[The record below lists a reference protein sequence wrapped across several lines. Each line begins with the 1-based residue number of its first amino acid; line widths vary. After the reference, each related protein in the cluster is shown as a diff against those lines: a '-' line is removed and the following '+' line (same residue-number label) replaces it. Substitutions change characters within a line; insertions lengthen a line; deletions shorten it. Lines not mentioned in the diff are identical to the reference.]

1 VRFQAF
7 ISALSAI
14 GLTIAALQSA
24 PAQEQEREWRHATGL
39 IGEPKY
45 PPGFAHFDYVNPDAP
60 KGGELRL
67 SETGGFDSLN
77 PILPKGETATGIA
90 GLVYET
96 LMTDSE
102 DEVSTLYGL
111 LAESLS
117 YPDDYSDVTYRL
129 RETARWHD
137 GEPVTA
143 QDVVWSFNKLVELN
157 PQQRFYY
164 QHVTGAEALDERT
177 VRFTFDEK
185 GNKELPHIVGQ
196 IPVMPQ
202 HWWEGTDAAGKQRDI
217 GETTLEPPL
226 GSGPYRIAGVNPGS
240 TLTFERVEDYWG
252 ADLAVNAGK
261 NNFDRITY
269 TYYRDL
275 NVEFQAFKAGEFDFW
290 LENEAKRW
298 ATAYDFPAVTEGKLK
313 RDKVDNPY
321 RTAGILV
328 GFVPNLR
335 RPLFQDYRVRRA
347 LNLVFDFE
355 TLNQTIFYNE
365 YERIDSFFYGIPLRW
380 EGLPEG
386 PELEIL
392 ETVRNEVPP
401 EVFTTE
407 YENPVNGGGRAHRA
421 NMREALRLLQ
431 EAGFK
436 QRDGMMV
443 NAKTGEPFSFELILN
458 GPTIERVALPFAE
471 DLRKIGIEMR
481 VRSVEPSQYV
491 NRVRSRDFD
500 MIYTG
505 WAQSLSPGNEQFDF
519 FGSEAADR
527 EASRNYGGIKDPAV
541 DALIKRVVF
550 ARDRDDLVA
559 ATKALD
565 RVLMAN
571 QYVIPSYTSRNA
583 RIAYWDKF
591 GHPEDY
597 PEYGL
602 GFPDTWWYDAD
613 KAMATE

>member
-1 VRFQAF
+1 
-7 ISALSAI
+7 
-14 GLTIAALQSA
+14 
-24 PAQEQEREWRHATGL
+24 
-39 IGEPKY
+39 
-45 PPGFAHFDYVNPDAP
+45 
-60 KGGELRL
+60 
-67 SETGGFDSLN
+67 
-77 PILPKGETATGIA
+77 
-90 GLVYET
+90 
-96 LMTDSE
+96 
-102 DEVSTLYGL
+102 
-111 LAESLS
+111 
-117 YPDDYSDVTYRL
+117 
-129 RETARWHD
+129 
-137 GEPVTA
+137 
-143 QDVVWSFNKLVELN
+143 
-157 PQQRFYY
+157 
-164 QHVTGAEALDERT
+164 
-177 VRFTFDEK
+177 
-185 GNKELPHIVGQ
+185 
-196 IPVMPQ
+196 
-202 HWWEGTDAAGKQRDI
+202 
-217 GETTLEPPL
+217 
-226 GSGPYRIAGVNPGS
+226 
-240 TLTFERVEDYWG
+240 
-252 ADLAVNAGK
+252 
-261 NNFDRITY
+261 
-269 TYYRDL
+269 
-275 NVEFQAFKAGEFDFW
+275 
-290 LENEAKRW
+290 
-298 ATAYDFPAVTEGKLK
+298 
-313 RDKVDNPY
+313 VDNPY

>member
-7 ISALSAI
+7 ISALSAV
-14 GLTIAALQSA
+14 GLTLAALQSA
-24 PAQEQEREWRHATGL
+24 PAQEQEWRHATGL
-39 IGEPKY
+39 INEPKY
-45 PPGFAHFDYVNPDAP
+45 PADFSHLDYVNPDAP

-77 PILPKGETATGIA
+77 AILTKGEAATGI
-90 GLVYET
+90 LDYVYER
-96 LMTDSE
+96 LMTSPE
-102 DEVSTLYGL
+102 DEVSTEYGL
-111 LAESLS
+111 LAEAVTFPEDFSE
-117 YPDDYSDVTYRL
+117 VTYRL
-129 RETARWHD
+129 REGARWHD
-137 GEPVTA
+137 GKPVTA
-143 QDVVWSFNKLVELN
+143 HDVVWSFEKLVEVN

-164 QHVTGAEALDERT
+164 QHVTNAEALDERT
-177 VRFTFDEK
+177 VRFAFDEK
-185 GNKELPHIVGQ
+185 GNKELPNIVGQ
-196 IPVMPQ
+196 LPVLPR
-202 HWWEGTDAAGKQRDI
+202 HWWEGTDASGKQRNI

-226 GSGPYRIAGVNPGS
+226 GSGPYRVSGVNPGS
-240 TLTFERVEDYWG
+240 TLTFQRVEDYWG
-252 ADLAVNAGK
+252 RDLPINAGRY
-261 NNFDRITY
+261 NFDRIIY

-298 ATAYDFPAVTEGKLK
+298 ATAYDFPAAVEGKIK
-313 RDKVDNPY
+313 REELENPY

-328 GFVPNLR
+328 GFIPNLR
-335 RPLFQDYRVRRA
+335 KPLFQDHRVRKA
-347 LNLVFDFE
+347 LNMVFDFE
-355 TLNQTIFYNE
+355 TLNQTIFYNQ

-386 PELEIL
+386 RELEIL
-392 ETVRNEVPP
+392 ETVRDLVP
-401 EVFTTE
+401 EDVFTTE
-407 YENPVNGGGRAHRA
+407 YKNPVNGGGRAHRQ
-421 NMREALRLLQ
+421 NLREALRLLQ

-443 NAKTGEPFSFELILN
+443 DTKTGKPFSFELILN

-491 NRVRSRDFD
+491 NRMRSREFD
-500 MIYTG
+500 MIYAG

-519 FGSEAADR
+519 FGSQAADR

-541 DALIKRVVF
+541 DALIRRIVF
-550 ARDRDDLVA
+550 AKDRDELVA

-565 RVLMAN
+565 RVMMAN
-571 QYVIPSYTSRNA
+571 QYVIPSYTSRKA
-583 RIAYWDKF
+583 RFAYWDKF
-591 GHPEDY
+591 GHPDEY
-597 PEYGL
+597 PEYGI

-613 KAMATE
+613 KAAALQ

>member
-1 VRFQAF
+1 MVVGSLQA
-7 ISALSAI
+7 
-14 GLTIAALQSA
+14 TT
-24 PAQEQEREWRHATGL
+24 AQEAEWRHATSL

-45 PPGFAHFDYVNPDAP
+45 PPDFRHFDYVNPDAP

-67 SETGGFDSLN
+67 SETGSFDSLN
-77 PILPKGETATGIA
+77 PILPKGEVATGIV
-90 GLVYET
+90 GFVYET
-96 LMTDSE
+96 LMTSSE
-102 DEVSTLYGL
+102 DEVSTEYGL
-111 LAESLS
+111 LAEALAF
-117 YPDDYSDVTYRL
+117 PDDYSEVTYRL
-129 RETARWHD
+129 RENARWHD

-143 QDVVWSFNKLVELN
+143 DDVVWSFDKLVEIN

-177 VRFTFDEK
+177 VRFTFDEA

-196 IPVMPQ
+196 LPVLPR
-202 HWWEGTDAAGKQRDI
+202 HWWEGTDADGNPRDI
-217 GETTLEPPL
+217 AETTVEPPP
-226 GSGPYRIAGVNPGS
+226 GSGPYRIATFSPGS
-240 TLTFERVEDYWG
+240 TVTFERVEDYWG
-252 ADLAVNAGK
+252 RDLPVNVGSH
-261 NNFDRITY
+261 NFDRITY

-298 ATAYDFPAVTEGKLK
+298 ATAYDFPAVQEGKIRREKLE
-313 RDKVDNPY
+313 NPY
-321 RTAGILV
+321 RSAGILV

-365 YERIDSFFYGIPLRW
+365 YERVDSFFYGIPLRW
-380 EGLPEG
+380 EGLPQG
-386 PELEIL
+386 RELEIL
-392 ETVRNEVPP
+392 ETVRDLVP
-401 EVFTTE
+401 ERVFTEE
-407 YENPVNGGGRAHRA
+407 YRNPVNGGGRAHRQ
-421 NMREALRLLQ
+421 NMREALQLLQ
-431 EAGFK
+431 EAGFE
-436 QRDGMMV
+436 QRNGMMV
-443 NAKTGEPFSFELILN
+443 NKTTGEPFSFELLLN

-471 DLRKIGIEMR
+471 DLRKLGIDMR

-527 EASRNYGGIKDPAV
+527 EASRNYAGIKDPAV
-541 DALIKRVVF
+541 DALIRRVVF
-550 ARDRDDLVA
+550 ATDREELVA
-559 ATKALD
+559 ATRALD

-591 GHPEDY
+591 GRPEPL
-597 PEYGL
+597 PEYSI
-602 GFPDTWWYDAD
+602 GFPTVWWYDAD
-613 KAMATE
+613 KAARLQ